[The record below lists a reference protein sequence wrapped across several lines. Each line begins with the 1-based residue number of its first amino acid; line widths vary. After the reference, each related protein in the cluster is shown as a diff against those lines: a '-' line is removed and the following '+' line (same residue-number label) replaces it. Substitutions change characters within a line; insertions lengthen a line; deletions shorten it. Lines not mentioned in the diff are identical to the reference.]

1 MPKVTIKTIA
11 QLAGVSPSTVSI
23 VLNDRPGVSE
33 STREKVRQIIQSN
46 NYVPNPNSRRLLF
59 NKSDNITVLLNKN
72 QGELHSQFY
81 VELNNEIVSECSEIG
96 YNLVYAF
103 YDLTAD
109 NKSVL
114 PPIIEHRDTGGVIF
128 LGDPPMPVQQTMI
141 SYDIPFVIS
150 DAHALQPDI
159 PSVYTNYDQAAYM
172 ATKYLIDNG
181 HREIGYLGYDSPKYM
196 EKTLRGFQLAL
207 RDGGCLYHPEWT
219 LSSPN
224 SDKISYE
231 RSQYWENTGKLPS
244 AIFCTGDFIAI
255 GCMRYFQHKGLDI
268 PNDISLISI
277 DDMLLSE
284 YVTPGLTTVHINNRE
299 LARASTELLLDRI
312 SGRNKLPEHL
322 LVPHGKIVE
331 RKSVC
336 RFSADSR

>member
-11 QLAGVSPSTVSI
+11 QMAGVSPSTVSI

-33 STREKVRQIIQSN
+33 STREKVRQIIQAN
-46 NYVPNPNSRRLLF
+46 HYVPNPNSRRLLF

-81 VELNNEIVSECSEIG
+81 VELNNEIVSECSKIG

-103 YDLTAD
+103 YDLTA
-109 NKSVL
+109 NNESVM

-128 LGDPPMPVQQTMI
+128 LGDPPMPVQQTMT

-150 DAHALQPDI
+150 DAHVLQTDI
-159 PSVYTNYDQAAYM
+159 PSVYTDYNQEAYV

-181 HREIGYLGYDSPKYM
+181 HRDIGYLGYDSPKYL
-196 EKTLRGFQLAL
+196 ETTLWGFQSAL
-207 RDGGCLYHPEWT
+207 RDGGCLYHPEWM

-231 RSQYWENTGKLPS
+231 RSRRWEQTGKLPS
-244 AIFCTGDFIAI
+244 AIFCTGDLIAI
-255 GCMRYFQHKGLDI
+255 GCMRYFQHKGFDI
-268 PNDISLISI
+268 PRDISLISI
-277 DDMLLSE
+277 DDMLISE
-284 YVTPGLTTVHINNRE
+284 YVTPGLTTVHINNQN
-299 LARASTELLLDRI
+299 LAQASMALLLDRI
-312 SGRNKLPEHL
+312 SGKNKLPEHL
-322 LVPHGKIVE
+322 LVPHGDIVE
-331 RKSVC
+331 RSSVC
-336 RFSADSR
+336 PYTLRE